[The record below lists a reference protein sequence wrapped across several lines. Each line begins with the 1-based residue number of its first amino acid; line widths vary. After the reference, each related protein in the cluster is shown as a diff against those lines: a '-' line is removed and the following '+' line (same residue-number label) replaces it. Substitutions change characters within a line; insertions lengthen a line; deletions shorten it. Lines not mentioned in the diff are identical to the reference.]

1 MTTHRYNL
9 RSNKNNNS
17 QPSLDLSN
25 RPKQEQSTVGRQK
38 SLLKGIQTQATQAF
52 PTSTQNQQEEEEIY
66 STISSELL
74 RDTLTN
80 SSATNTIDLK
90 MANPE
95 NFKQWKIEQQQKITV
110 LEHSKLNTI
119 DQWMEI
125 IESVFTTLDYEE
137 EIWATIV
144 YRYLD
149 QQLQDWYDQTKP
161 SFLGSNDWN
170 KFKELLTQYPV
181 VPSWLSSTMDTVTST
196 SPSSNDTNSTT
207 NDNNHAI
214 EDKKLPT
221 SLLR

>member
-1 MTTHRYNL
+1 MSTDRYNL

-17 QPSLDLSN
+17 QPSLDLFN
-25 RPKQEQSTVGRQK
+25 RQKQEQSTVGRQK
-38 SLLKGIQTQATQAF
+38 SLLKVLQTQATQSF

-74 RDTLTN
+74 QDTLTN
-80 SSATNTIDLK
+80 SSATNIIDLK

-137 EIWATIV
+137 EVWATIV
-144 YRYLD
+144 QMTGINLKNY
-149 QQLQDWYDQTKP
+149 
-161 SFLGSNDWN
+161 
-170 KFKELLTQYPV
+170 
-181 VPSWLSSTMDTVTST
+181 
-196 SPSSNDTNSTT
+196 
-207 NDNNHAI
+207 
-214 EDKKLPT
+214 
-221 SLLR
+221 